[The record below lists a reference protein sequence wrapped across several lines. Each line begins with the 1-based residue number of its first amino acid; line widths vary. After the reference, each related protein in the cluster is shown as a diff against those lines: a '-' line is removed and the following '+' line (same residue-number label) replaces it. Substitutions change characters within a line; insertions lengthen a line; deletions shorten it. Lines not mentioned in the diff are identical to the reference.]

1 MGARQKL
8 NSIYL
13 GVAAVIAGFVGLMFK
28 SAWLFVICLGG
39 IAAALMHDG
48 SVRTSPVRR
57 RKN

>member
-39 IAAALMHDG
+39 IAAALLHDG
-48 SVRTSPVRR
+48 SVRPKPIGRR
-57 RKN
+57 RN